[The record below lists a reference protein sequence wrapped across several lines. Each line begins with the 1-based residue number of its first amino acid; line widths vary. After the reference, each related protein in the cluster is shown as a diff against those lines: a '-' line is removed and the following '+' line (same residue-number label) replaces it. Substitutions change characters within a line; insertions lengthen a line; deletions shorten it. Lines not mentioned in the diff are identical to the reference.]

1 MKANLVSIGNA
12 KGIKI
17 PTVILR
23 QCNIEDSVELDIE
36 DDKIVIKSVKSKPR
50 KGWDKAFKLMHV
62 RREDILLINEKADVD
77 MEDWEWK

>member
-17 PTVILR
+17 PNIILR
-23 QCNIEDSVELDIE
+23 QCNIEDSVDIDIE
-36 DDKIVIKSVKSKPR
+36 DDRIVIKSVKSKPR
-50 KGWDKAFKLMHV
+50 EGWDKAFKLM
-62 RREDILLINEKADVD
+62 RARKEDILLINEKADVD